1 MEISEYDYSRQ
12 VIASLLRSS
21 ENWEKAFPTERVA
34 KRFVPNWLF
43 EIAVR
48 HQWTAFY
55 DVRLVN
61 NLTKIGSTVCI
72 KTPQRFV
79 MRDAL

>member
-1 MEISEYDYSRQ
+1 MGISEYDYSRQ
-12 VIASLLRSS
+12 AIASLLRSF

-61 NLTKIGSTVCI
+61 GPIGSTVCI
-72 KTPQRFV
+72 KMPQRFV